1 MFDTVSIHGL
11 SLPEWRSCS
20 IEETL
25 WRKTLPWMSPAQK
38 RQLHELMPWKVLDC
52 KCIRKQP
59 SHWTFV
65 NFFQDVLL
73 KKLEPGANWT
83 LSGAVPWDSQARC
96 FLSFGGSLVYLF
108 NFFFCYLLMQVEQ
121 ICFLK
126 KIKTTQFCQF
136 RFTDVSISKQKP
148 LMVLKVTQHC
158 CNLHNISHD
167 VFILRSWNV
176 CSSS

>member
-11 SLPEWRSCS
+11 SPPEWHSCS

-65 NFFQDVLL
+65 SFFQDVLL
-73 KKLEPGANWT
+73 KKLEPGAAG
-83 LSGAVPWDSQARC
+83 LCLEQCHGIHRLVASLV
-96 FLSFGGSLVYLF
+96 LGGSLVYLF
-108 NFFFCYLLMQVEQ
+108 NFFLLSSNASGTNL
-121 ICFLK
+121 FSK
-126 KIKTTQFCQF
+126 KNKNNP
-136 RFTDVSISKQKP
+136 VLSISFHRCFHFQAEA
-148 LMVLKVTQHC
+148 LDGAESYSAL
-158 CNLHNISHD
+158 L
-167 VFILRSWNV
+167 
-176 CSSS
+176 

>member
-11 SLPEWRSCS
+11 SPPEWRSCS

-38 RQLHELMPWKVLDC
+38 RQLHGLMPWKVLDC

-65 NFFQDVLL
+65 SFFQDVLL

-108 NFFFCYLLMQVEQ
+108 NFFLLPSNASGTNL
-121 ICFLK
+121 FSK
-126 KIKTTQFCQF
+126 KNKNNP
-136 RFTDVSISKQKP
+136 VLSISFHRCFHFQAEA
-148 LMVLKVTQHC
+148 LDGAESYSAL
-158 CNLHNISHD
+158 L
-167 VFILRSWNV
+167 
-176 CSSS
+176 